1 VLEDIIFHE
10 ITQAHP
16 SRKVLGRRLGDT
28 HHIWD
33 FVVSPHHFGYP
44 ARRCR
49 RMSICLSKL
58 LALELEPIWQGP
70 RCAFGAPEVTAPGFY
85 FNDTPQEA
93 VETYLQYLR
102 IRRKCLQAVCFKDL
116 LTSSERRILHGYEK
130 FISKLEVPLAC
141 HIFDLRQTCACPLF
155 P

>member
-49 RMSICLSKL
+49 RMSISRSSLLSNL
-58 LALELEPIWQGP
+58 SPSGRGP
-70 RCAFGAPEVTAPGFY
+70 G
-85 FNDTPQEA
+85 
-93 VETYLQYLR
+93 
-102 IRRKCLQAVCFKDL
+102 
-116 LTSSERRILHGYEK
+116 
-130 FISKLEVPLAC
+130 VPLAP
-141 HIFDLRQTCACPLF
+141 LR
-155 P
+155 